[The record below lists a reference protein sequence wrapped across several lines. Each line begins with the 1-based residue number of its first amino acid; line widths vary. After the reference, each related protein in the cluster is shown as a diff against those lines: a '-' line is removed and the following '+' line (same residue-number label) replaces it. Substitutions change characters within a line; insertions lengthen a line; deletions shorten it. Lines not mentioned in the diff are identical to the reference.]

1 MPRRKVARHVWEITG
16 LLDDRP
22 GTKVLHDLRATAAN
36 FMVDAGAS
44 TETLR
49 SNLGWKSREV
59 VERYVKAFEQ
69 RKNEAVEAVADA
81 LLQVTQG
88 QR

>member
-1 MPRRKVARHVWEITG
+1 MSATDHSTVSENFRQPQTTDPEPRYSTIFAP
-16 LLDDRP
+16 RP
-22 GTKVLHDLRATAAN
+22 PASWWTP
-36 FMVDAGAS
+36 GAS

-81 LLQVTQG
+81 LLQVSQG
-88 QR
+88 RR